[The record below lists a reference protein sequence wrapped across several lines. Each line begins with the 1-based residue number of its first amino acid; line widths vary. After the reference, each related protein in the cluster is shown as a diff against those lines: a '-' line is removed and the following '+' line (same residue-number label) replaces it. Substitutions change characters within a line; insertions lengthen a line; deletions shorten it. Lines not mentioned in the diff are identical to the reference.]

1 MEYRSAHAAGGAPR
15 RSAPARGGYGVGVLT
30 SGVVLSGRYRLDE
43 RIATGG
49 MGDVWRGVDLI
60 LDRPVAVKVLLPTLV
75 SDPDFITRFR
85 SEARIMAALR
95 HPGVVQVFD
104 CGADELPNGDQA
116 NYLIMEFVTGE
127 PLSRRIEAAGRLDV
141 AETMSIVEQAAAALE
156 AVHRRGVVHRDIK
169 PSNLVVQENGAVVLV
184 DFGVA
189 RSTGMTSITN
199 TNAVPGTALYMA
211 PEQAAGR
218 PVSGA
223 TDIYALGAVAYCCLS
238 GSPPFTGENPLQVAV
253 AHLDEEPPELPHDIP
268 EAVRALVRRAL
279 AKNPESRFSGGT
291 AMAAA
296 ARAAVS
302 DPTAATAPTAR
313 VDPATLRTAEPRT
326 LTDNPVVDTY
336 HPGRRGP
343 LVGAVATA
351 VVAVAGL
358 ATAVA
363 LGGAADP
370 PGETPSSAPTT
381 AGDDGAAPP
390 PVATTS
396 SAPQRPYQPNGSTSK
411 PPPAPTLSI
420 SASAS
425 VSASADPSPSP
436 SEPPNSSE
444 TPEPP
449 PSPSSEP
456 SDPSDAPTTTPPAP
470 TTTPG
475 AAA

>member
-1 MEYRSAHAAGGAPR
+1 MAGGAPR
-15 RSAPARGGYGVGVLT
+15 RIAPARGRYGVGVLT

-49 MGDVWRGVDLI
+49 MGDVWRGVDLV
-60 LDRPVAVKVLLPTLV
+60 LDRPVAVKVLLPALV
-75 SDPDFITRFR
+75 CDPDFITRFR

-141 AETMSIVEQAAAALE
+141 AETMSIVEQAAEALE

-169 PSNLVVQENGAVVLV
+169 PSNLVVQEDGAVVLV

-189 RSTGMTSITN
+189 RSTGVTSITS

-253 AHLDEEPPELPHDIP
+253 AHLDEDPPELPHDIP
-268 EAVRALVRRAL
+268 EAVRTLVRRAL
-279 AKNPESRFSGGT
+279 AKHPESRFSSGS

-296 ARAAVS
+296 ARAAVP
-302 DPTAATAPTAR
+302 DPTAATAPAAQ
-313 VDPATLRTAEPRT
+313 VDPATLRTAEPKT
-326 LTDNPVVDTY
+326 LTDNPVVDP
-336 HPGRRGP
+336 HPPSRRGP

-358 ATAVA
+358 ATVVV
-363 LGGAADP
+363 LGAAADP
-370 PGETPSSAPTT
+370 PGEAPSTTPTT
-381 AGDDGAAPP
+381 TTVDDGAAPP
-390 PVATTS
+390 SVATTS
-396 SAPQRPYQPNGSTSK
+396 SVPQRPRQPNGSTSK
-411 PPPAPTLSI
+411 PPPAPAPTP

-425 VSASADPSPSP
+425 VSASTSADPSPSP
-436 SEPPNSSE
+436 TEPPASSE
-444 TPEPP
+444 TPDP
-449 PSPSSEP
+449 PSPDPGP
-456 SDPSDAPTTTPPAP
+456 SDPSDGPTTTPPTS
-470 TTTPG
+470 TTTPEAG
-475 AAA
+475 A

>member
-1 MEYRSAHAAGGAPR
+1 M
-15 RSAPARGGYGVGVLT
+15 
-30 SGVVLSGRYRLDE
+30 LSGRYRLDE

-49 MGDVWRGVDLI
+49 MGDVWRGVDLV
-60 LDRPVAVKVLLPTLV
+60 LDRPVAVKVLLPALV
-75 SDPDFITRFR
+75 CDPDFITRFR

-104 CGADELPNGDQA
+104 CGADELPTGDQA

-141 AETMSIVEQAAAALE
+141 AETMSIVEQAAQALE
-156 AVHRRGVVHRDIK
+156 TVHRRGVVHRDIK
-169 PSNLVVQENGAVVLV
+169 PSNLVVQEDGTVVLV

-189 RSTGMTSITN
+189 RSTNVTSITN

-238 GSPPFTGENPLQVAV
+238 GSPPFTGESPLQVAV
-253 AHLDEEPPELPHDIP
+253 AHLDEDPPELPHDIP

-279 AKNPESRFSGGT
+279 AKNPESRFSNGS

-302 DPTAATAPTAR
+302 DPTAATTTLTPTGS
-313 VDPATLRTAEPRT
+313 ATLRTAEPTT
-326 LTDNPVVDTY
+326 LTDNPIIEPDRPT
-336 HPGRRGP
+336 RRGP

-358 ATAVA
+358 AAVA
-363 LGGAADP
+363 AISAAADGP
-370 PGETPSSAPTT
+370 PGGTPSSAPTAT
-381 AGDDGAAPP
+381 GDGGAAPP
-390 PVATTS
+390 PAATTS
-396 SAPQRPYQPNGSTSK
+396 SVPQRPDRPNRPASK
-411 PPPAPTLSI
+411 PPPMPTPT
-420 SASAS
+420 ASATASMS
-425 VSASADPSPSP
+425 VSASASTSADASPSP
-436 SEPPNSSE
+436 SEQPTSPTPEPSTSE
-444 TPEPP
+444 PEPP
-449 PSPSSEP
+449 PSDDS
-456 SDPSDAPTTTPPAP
+456 TTTPPGP
-470 TTTPG
+470 TATPDP
-475 AAA
+475 